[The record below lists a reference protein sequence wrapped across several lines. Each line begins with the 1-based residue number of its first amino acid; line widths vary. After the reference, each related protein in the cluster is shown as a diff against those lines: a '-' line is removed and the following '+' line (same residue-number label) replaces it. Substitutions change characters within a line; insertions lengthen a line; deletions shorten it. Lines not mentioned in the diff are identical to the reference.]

1 MHSQLALTTREVFR
15 PGIFFFYLENKNMA
29 SLKSFVLI
37 VWKRLPFSESLC
49 ETSDIKLTGFLPF
62 GEVP

>member
-1 MHSQLALTTREVFR
+1 
-15 PGIFFFYLENKNMA
+15 MA

-37 VWKRLPFSESLC
+37 VWKHLPFSESLC
-49 ETSDIKLTGFLPF
+49 EPFDVKLTGFLAF